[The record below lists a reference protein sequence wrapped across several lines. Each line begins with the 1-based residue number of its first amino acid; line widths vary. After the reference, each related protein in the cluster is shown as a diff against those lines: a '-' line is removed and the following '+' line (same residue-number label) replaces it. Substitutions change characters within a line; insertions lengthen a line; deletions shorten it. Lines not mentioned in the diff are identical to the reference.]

1 MLAMCLEDGL
11 TCNKHVYKRG
21 DIFVLPTQMEGDFGG
36 LSPNQLA
43 SKQRQTYGR
52 QLFSVPTGEE
62 VITAHKAG
70 NAPLD
75 MLSEKE
81 RYLVLERKS
90 EEGLQAHESAE
101 AIKDK
106 MIERNPELK
115 QDEEEDA
122 TAKPVQVEHVA
133 AVTDTPPPSPFKP
146 KDAKKTTRRTSAKGK
161 TKKE

>member
-21 DIFVLPTQMEGDFGG
+21 DIFVLPTQMEGDYSG

-43 SKQRQTYGR
+43 SKQRQVYGR

-62 VITAHKAG
+62 VIAAHKAG
-70 NAPLD
+70 NAPLE

-81 RYLVLERKS
+81 RYLVVERKS

-101 AIKDK
+101 AIKEK
-106 MIERNPELK
+106 MVEKNPELK

-133 AVTDTPPPSPFKP
+133 AVTDTPPPSPFEP
-146 KDAKKTTRRTSAKGK
+146 KKAKKTTQKTSAGRKA
-161 TKKE
+161 KKE